1 MSTRS
6 RSRSRSPPPSPFARV
21 ERLPCPDD
29 VLHVPLAG
37 VVKITIEFD
46 GSQPN
51 RIVQLLTE
59 RYPRDP
65 WRHHGGSGGGAGGG
79 SGGGGSAGN
88 DGEGSGGGSG
98 GGGSAG
104 AAGAGSGGNAV
115 AATRVLQ
122 PQPSTASSC
131 YSDGILSRHTAHRQ
145 ADSVPIFSIVGAGGP
160 SGAATDGAATDGAS
174 AVVDGGDGVA
184 VVDGGDGAAGEADLW
199 PTSGGGATDGVFCV
213 SQSGASGAFD
223 ARFVAR
229 RCFLKR
235 LCGDASA
242 ASTGLPPTEL
252 LVLMST
258 EFLVLLSKG
267 TASAN
272 GACGLTRMCCRSH
285 LLQAAQA
292 AQATLA
298 VHGCR
303 KMDYAC
309 LLKFRSLAS
318 RRKTALTCLPL
329 GSSEA
334 VGILSQRTG
343 SPSGHRQDRAPQRAL
358 ERNTRSRTTHK

>member
-1 MSTRS
+1 MLVRAEPVEPIDARS
-6 RSRSRSPPPSPFARV
+6 VAR
-21 ERLPCPDD
+21 RCFFKSLRGD
-29 VLHVPLAG
+29 
-37 VVKITIEFD
+37 
-46 GSQPN
+46 
-51 RIVQLLTE
+51 
-59 RYPRDP
+59 
-65 WRHHGGSGGGAGGG
+65 
-79 SGGGGSAGN
+79 
-88 DGEGSGGGSG
+88 
-98 GGGSAG
+98 
-104 AAGAGSGGNAV
+104 
-115 AATRVLQ
+115 
-122 PQPSTASSC
+122 
-131 YSDGILSRHTAHRQ
+131 
-145 ADSVPIFSIVGAGGP
+145 
-160 SGAATDGAATDGAS
+160 AS
-174 AVVDGGDGVA
+174 A
-184 VVDGGDGAAGEADLW
+184 
-199 PTSGGGATDGVFCV
+199 
-213 SQSGASGAFD
+213 ASTGRCLLEPID
-223 ARFVAR
+223 ARSVAR

>member
-65 WRHHGGSGGGAGGG
+65 WGRHGGSGGGAGGG

-88 DGEGSGGGSG
+88 NGESSGGGSG

-199 PTSGGGATDGVFCV
+199 PTSGGGATDGGFCV
-213 SQSGASGAFD
+213 SQSGASGADRCPICGEEMFFEEAVWRCERCEHGAATD
-223 ARFVAR
+223 GASGADVDRVSCASEQRYGKRQWRLRSDPNVLPLTPVA
-229 RCFLKR
+229 
-235 LCGDASA
+235 GSAGSASNA
-242 ASTGLPPTEL
+242 GSAGLPQDGLRMSAQVPEYGIETQN
-252 LVLMST
+252 LVDML
-258 EFLVLLSKG
+258 
-267 TASAN
+267 A
-272 GACGLTRMCCRSH
+272 TR
-285 LLQAAQA
+285 QQ
-292 AQATLA
+292 
-298 VHGCR
+298 
-303 KMDYAC
+303 
-309 LLKFRSLAS
+309 
-318 RRKTALTCLPL
+318 
-329 GSSEA
+329 
-334 VGILSQRTG
+334 
-343 SPSGHRQDRAPQRAL
+343 
-358 ERNTRSRTTHK
+358 